1 MQQIKG
7 CWAITLLQTLSKT
20 ERQLAHEHASNS
32 WENILRIIQGVA
44 VLGEAEM
51 KTEED
56 LSQVDVKF
64 SQNPPAARS
73 CQADQQPHRSGG
85 ANRHA
90 LSWPWT
96 GQKEK
101 RKGKKKGKRYNSE
114 LFSSFSSCPTWLLKM
129 INTPGNR
136 LSSLKTLVLFLCRK
150 GSN

>member
-20 ERQLAHEHASNS
+20 ERQLAHKHASNS
-32 WENILRIIQGVA
+32 WESILRIIQGVA

-51 KTEED
+51 KTEKD
-56 LSQVDVKF
+56 LSQVNVRF

-85 ANRHA
+85 ANRHT
-90 LSWPWT
+90 LSWPRT
-96 GQKEK
+96 GQEEK
-101 RKGKKKGKRYNSE
+101 RKERKGKRRNFE

-136 LSSLKTLVLFLCRK
+136 PSSLKTLVPFLCRK